1 MMNTVSFPLLVFFF
15 NHVNNTKAPSLQT
28 YNSNSPKQ
36 RRDMI
41 LFHGPP
47 GQPRHS
53 PKLPGS
59 VEISWFFFSQR
70 EMNVF
75 WGSVFFMI
83 SWLCVNVGS
92 LEIRPYCISG
102 MGLWKKKS
110 RTRFMSEFGKHCWLV
125 YEASA
130 QEWVGRKARF
140 YRESNVRATSWT
152 HWDVKSG
159 EIALSISL
167 RCQAMVTN

>member
-59 VEISWFFFSQR
+59 VEISWFFFFSTGNECVLRLCLFHDQLAVCECRLFGNQTLLYKWNGPVEKKSQER
-70 EMNVF
+70 D
-75 WGSVFFMI
+75 
-83 SWLCVNVGS
+83 SWVS
-92 LEIRPYCISG
+92 LESTAGWY
-102 MGLWKKKS
+102 MKQVL
-110 RTRFMSEFGKHCWLV
+110 EN
-125 YEASA
+125 
-130 QEWVGRKARF
+130 EWGGRQDSTERVML
-140 YRESNVRATSWT
+140 EPHLEHT
-152 HWDVKSG
+152 
-159 EIALSISL
+159 E
-167 RCQAMVTN
+167 M